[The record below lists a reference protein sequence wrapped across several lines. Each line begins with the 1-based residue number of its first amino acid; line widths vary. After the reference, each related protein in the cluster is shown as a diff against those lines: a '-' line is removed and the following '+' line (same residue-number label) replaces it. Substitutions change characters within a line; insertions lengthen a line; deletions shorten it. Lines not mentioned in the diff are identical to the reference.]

1 MWIRTAGAH
10 SGARE
15 DMNVGEY
22 GQIFQRS
29 FVQKMEEERMGD
41 TGRGSSYH
49 SGFTGLG
56 DERNGEASVRIMVF
70 INCFAFILYPLS
82 TTI

>member
-41 TGRGSSYH
+41 TGRKRVQLSSLGS
-49 SGFTGLG
+49 L
-56 DERNGEASVRIMVF
+56 D
-70 INCFAFILYPLS
+70 
-82 TTI
+82 